1 MTIPT
6 GRSFISYRRNRLAE
20 VAELVAAQK
29 ERGIPTWQDIEDLRT
44 EPTESEIRNVLASN
58 EIANV
63 LLWVTPDVG
72 HSPMITKVEV
82 PCAVER
88 HKKQDGFFILPVAAG
103 GLSYGELGALLGSY
117 AGVTDLSNWNIAK
130 VNSDP
135 ATSQDISDVSN
146 ILLNQRLSNIQK
158 RLPEGEP
165 LRLVINTRVST
176 GHQPGIALEV
186 DWAHRFSGAQRRT
199 ASPHDWQSKLL
210 KALED
215 IAGATQRKA
224 NKREIIASGLASLP
238 AATALGYYF
247 MAPGGIG
254 IAWEQFFP
262 DRNRQLWSLAATRE
276 ASGHEALLT
285 VGQTAADDLAV
296 MVSVNADVE
305 GAVAASRENTGRFR
319 AYVHIKSQERRKFL
333 RTPGEALDVAQLTI
347 ESAREARHRF
357 GIRGKVHLF
366 MAVPAGLAMLIGQLS
381 NTLGPVQTYEHI
393 QTDATGMY
401 EPAALLGR
409 FEGS

>member
-1 MTIPT
+1 M
-6 GRSFISYRRNRLAE
+6 SYRRNRLAE
-20 VAELVAAQK
+20 VAELVAAKK
-29 ERGIPTWQDIEDLRT
+29 ERGIPTWQDIEDLKT
-44 EPTESEIRNVLASN
+44 EPTEAEIRNVLATN

-72 HSPMITKVEV
+72 QSPMITKVEV

-103 GLSYGELGALLGSY
+103 GLSYGEIGALLGSHT
-117 AGVTDLSNWNIAK
+117 GVTDLSNWNIAK

-135 ATSQDISDVSN
+135 ATSQDISYVSN
-146 ILLNQRLSNIQK
+146 ILLNQRLSNIQN

-186 DWAHRFSGAQRRT
+186 DWTHRFSGGQGRT

-215 IAGATQRKA
+215 IARATQRHA
-224 NKREIIASGLASLP
+224 NKREVIASGLASLP
-238 AATALGYYF
+238 AVTALGYYF

-262 DRNRQLWSLAATRE
+262 DRSRQLWSLSATRE
-276 ASGHEALLT
+276 ASGHEAIIT
-285 VGQTAADDLAV
+285 AGQTAADDLAV

-305 GAVAASRENTGRFR
+305 GAVATSRENTGPFR
-319 AYVHIKSQERRKFL
+319 AYVHIKSPEGQKFL

-347 ESAREARHRF
+347 ESAREARHKF

-381 NTLGPVQTYEHI
+381 NALGPVQTYEHI

-401 EPAALLGR
+401 EPAAVLGQV
-409 FEGS
+409 EES